1 MVNSNYKTAIV
12 LHLYYQDLW
21 PEFKEKI
28 LPVLS
33 DDTHLYVSINE
44 RNEYTEDIEKYSKE
58 VFLVE
63 NRGMD
68 FGPFVFI
75 YNKIRSLNYKYIVKL
90 HGKKS
95 LHSPGLGDYWRT
107 TLVNSIINSADHF
120 YHIIN
125 FMENDSDIFMASS
138 SEFYYDTDRES
149 INHPNRLAA
158 LSFINKVRNFTNSG
172 EHGCF
177 FAGSMFIVTTNYL
190 EKLFANADLI
200 ELYEQFELGYS
211 MDSFAHGMERVIGYG
226 VIKNNG
232 KYLTI

>member
-1 MVNSNYKTAIV
+1 MKNAIV

-28 LPVLS
+28 LPILS
-33 DDTHLYVSINE
+33 DSTHLYVSINE
-44 RNEYTEDIEKYSKE
+44 ETEYTDDIKQYANE

-68 FGPFVFI
+68 FGPFVFV
-75 YNKIRSLNYKYIVKL
+75 YDKLRTMGYKYIVKL

-95 LHSPGLGDYWRT
+95 LHSPGIGDYWRT
-107 TLVNSIINSADHF
+107 TLVNSIINSDDHF
-120 YHIIN
+120 HHIIN
-125 FMENDSDIFMASS
+125 FMETDSDIFMASS
-138 SEFYYDTDRES
+138 SEFYHDMDRES

-158 LSFINKVRNFTNSG
+158 LPFINKVRSFVNSG

-190 EKLFANADLI
+190 EKLFENVDLTK
-200 ELYEQFELGYS
+200 LYKQFELGYS

-226 VIKNNG
+226 VMTNNG

>member
-1 MVNSNYKTAIV
+1 MKNAIV

-28 LPVLS
+28 LPILS
-33 DDTHLYVSINE
+33 DSTHLYVSINE
-44 RNEYTEDIEKYSKE
+44 ETEYTDDIKQYATK

-68 FGPFVFI
+68 FGPFVFV
-75 YNKIRSLNYKYIVKL
+75 YNKLRSLNYKYIVKL

-95 LHSPGLGDYWRT
+95 LHTPGIGDYWRSS
-107 TLVNSIINSADHF
+107 LVNSLIASTEHFLKIID
-120 YHIIN
+120 
-125 FMENDSDIFMASS
+125 FMETDPEIFMASS
-138 SEFYYDTDRES
+138 LEFYHDIYRES
-149 INHPNRLAA
+149 LNHPNRLAA
-158 LSFINKVRNFTNSG
+158 LPFINKVRNFVNSG
-172 EHGCF
+172 DHGSF

-190 EKLFANADLI
+190 EKLFANVDLD
-200 ELYEQFELGYS
+200 ELYKQFELGYS

-226 VIKNNG
+226 VTTNNG